1 MAQVLNHVNAQV
13 SIQPKCDL
21 CDHVNDGIY
30 CCYEC
35 GKVLCRPCRT
45 THDNI
50 GAATKDHNVTDLKYV
65 DLISFKN
72 IPNCKEHN
80 TDFSL
85 YCTSCN
91 VLICQECVTTTHSGD
106 TFSTLKERSILMKKE
121 AEVHFVKMKDKL
133 AKSSTIISE
142 IENNHLPEI
151 ENQAKCVLEEIKL
164 AMSEIHQ
171 VINSKSDLKKT
182 VIEDFEY
189 DEKEQLKIDLANR
202 KHIHNRC
209 SEVKYSFEKLV
220 KEKHALT
227 FLTAYKN
234 LKGKIVDF
242 EDIDQRP
249 IECKRPPHFDRKV
262 FVEDLID
269 GITSQFE
276 KSDSAQIK
284 TYHFYK
290 DQIPRLI
297 KENERLKLSE
307 KQSKDILK
315 QIDEEMKS
323 LKDTTKILIKNTESL
338 HHLLSDMENK
348 LKLSEQQSKQLLEQK
363 EKELKTLEDTN
374 EEMTK
379 ENETLHGLLDDIE
392 RQLKLSEK
400 QSEDVLER
408 KDKEIKRLEDT
419 HKVMKIEK
427 ESLQDQLS
435 DIQSRFK
442 ISETESKEKERNK
455 LEDNQN
461 LLEAEKQ
468 SLQDLLKKSDNKFK
482 LSEKQFKEILEENGK
497 ELKRL
502 QDAHIVMK
510 AEKRSLQD
518 LLNDI
523 KSQLE
528 KEKLKSKEWVKLSE
542 IHSKEILEKKERQF
556 KRLETEKESLQYIVN
571 DLNSQLEKE
580 KNKQQGRKK

>member
-348 LKLSEQQSKQLLEQK
+348 LKLSEQQSKQLLDQK
-363 EKELKTLEDTN
+363 EKELKTLEDNN

-392 RQLKLSEK
+392 RQLRLSEK

-408 KDKEIKRLEDT
+408 KDKEIQRLEDT
-419 HKVMKIEK
+419 YKVMKVEK

-435 DIQSRFK
+435 DIQSKFK
-442 ISETESKEKERNK
+442 ISETESKEKERNR

-528 KEKLKSKEWVKLSE
+528 KEKLKSKEWYV
-542 IHSKEILEKKERQF
+542 
-556 KRLETEKESLQYIVN
+556 RLFS
-571 DLNSQLEKE
+571 
-580 KNKQQGRKK
+580 